1 MPRYVITFSKQGLI
15 KYTSHLD
22 MVRLFKRAFNRS
34 GIYLEYSNGFN
45 PHPKMVFA
53 QPLAL
58 GYTSEGELLEFDT
71 RDEYDADD
79 IRNMVNKNMPSGI
92 RVLRCVPIEKEKKSL
107 AAKCC
112 AAEYRITVPL
122 PEGHETPENALRERF
137 LAQSEI
143 TALKKEKKTGEMKPV
158 DIKSGIRSLEIKIV
172 DNKIL
177 LTAILDAGSSSNIS
191 PELLLNSFT
200 NFIGLT
206 IERETVEISRLQI
219 FM

>member
-92 RVLRCVPIEKEKKSL
+92 RVLRCVPIEKEKNLLRQNAARRSTGSL
-107 AAKCC
+107 
-112 AAEYRITVPL
+112 YRC
-122 PEGHETPENALRERF
+122 RR
-137 LAQSEI
+137 
-143 TALKKEKKTGEMKPV
+143 ALKLLKKHLGR
-158 DIKSGIRSLEIKIV
+158 D
-172 DNKIL
+172 
-177 LTAILDAGSSSNIS
+177 SSH
-191 PELLLNSFT
+191 
-200 NFIGLT
+200 
-206 IERETVEISRLQI
+206 SRK
-219 FM
+219 

>member
-1 MPRYVITFSKQGLI
+1 MPRYVITFSKHGLI

-71 RDEYDADD
+71 KDEYDADD

-112 AAEYRITVPL
+112 AAEYRITISL
-122 PEGHETPENALRERF
+122 PEGCDTSETGVREKF
-137 LAQSEI
+137 LAQPEI
-143 TALKKEKKTGEMKPV
+143 TALKKEKKSGEMKPV
-158 DIKSGIRSLEIKIV
+158 DIKSGIRSLEIRMV
-172 DNKIL
+172 DDKIL

-200 NFIGLT
+200 DFIGLT
-206 IERETVEISRLQI
+206 IKRETVEITRIQI